1 MASPVMFPDRL
12 RRLPRLLGATA
23 IVLPALASWSAATR
37 CEVSVQGTAQA
48 VRVDA
53 HQARLPEVLS
63 ALGTSLGVRHK
74 SLIAVDEVIV
84 GGSYSGTLED
94 VLRRLLK
101 DLNYVITTQEDTVE
115 IYIVGRP
122 GEPPDPVMNK
132 EPAPPV
138 NANPAAQ
145 WRKSALQ
152 KP

>member
-1 MASPVMFPDRL
+1 MLPDRL

-23 IVLPALASWSAATR
+23 VVLPALVSWSAATR

-53 HQARLPEVLS
+53 HQAPLPDVLS
-63 ALGTSLGVRHK
+63 GLGTSLGVRHK
-74 SLIAVDEVIV
+74 SVTAVDDVIV

-94 VLRRLLK
+94 VLRHLLK
-101 DLNYVITTQEDTVE
+101 GLNYVIKTQDDAVE
-115 IYIVGRP
+115 ILIVGRP
-122 GEPPDPVMNK
+122 GEPPAPVMNK

>member
-1 MASPVMFPDRL
+1 
-12 RRLPRLLGATA
+12 
-23 IVLPALASWSAATR
+23 VLPALVFWLAAAR
-37 CEVSVQGTAQA
+37 CEVRVQGTAQA

-53 HQARLPEVLS
+53 RQAPLPEVLS

-74 SLIAVDEVIV
+74 SLIAVDEVVI

-101 DLNYVITTQEDTVE
+101 DVNYVIRTQQDAVE
-115 IYIVGRP
+115 ILIVGRP
-122 GEPPDPVMNK
+122 GDPPAPVMNK
-132 EPAPPV
+132 EPALPK
-138 NANPAAQ
+138 NTNPATQ